1 LSKYSS
7 KMACLMRPAVGARAL
22 FARATV
28 HSVAFSRVR
37 FVPLP
42 SLAWGPPFLH
52 VKASRRVSHLRKGA
66 SGLVCSGG
74 LVHRC
79 TQKNQQ
85 QQPQRTVRMNHK
97 TVAKGAHALDTASR
111 KELPFADVFAC
122 HIHIYA
128 RAHTHTH
135 TNTHVHVCALQFCGA
150 GTQLPEHTNH
160 PWWYRP
166 ARRRGGAQRLALW
179 QKRKFLCVQKGEGE
193 EGGGGRLR
201 TMRACRSRWLVHMFL
216 APQQTVCAS
225 TYSCTGTDSQTCRC
239 PRYVGIYPEFA
250 YTHTCIR
257 VRAHTRMPSHT
268 NTQRK

>member
-97 TVAKGAHALDTASR
+97 TVAKGAHALDTASPG
-111 KELPFADVFAC
+111 KNC
-122 HIHIYA
+122 HLQMSLLAIYTYTH
-128 RAHTHTH
+128 AHTHTH
-135 TNTHVHVCALQFCGA
+135 TQTHMFMFVHCSFAGQARSFQSTPTTRGGTDPHDDVGGHNGWLFGKNVSFCVC
-150 GTQLPEHTNH
+150 
-160 PWWYRP
+160 
-166 ARRRGGAQRLALW
+166 RRGRE
-179 QKRKFLCVQKGEGE
+179 RK
-193 EGGGGRLR
+193 GGG
-201 TMRACRSRWLVHMFL
+201 A
-216 APQQTVCAS
+216 
-225 TYSCTGTDSQTCRC
+225 D
-239 PRYVGIYPEFA
+239 
-250 YTHTCIR
+250 
-257 VRAHTRMPSHT
+257 
-268 NTQRK
+268 

>member
-1 LSKYSS
+1 
-7 KMACLMRPAVGARAL
+7 MACLMRSAVGARAL

-28 HSVAFSRVR
+28 HSVAFSRAR
-37 FVPLP
+37 FVTLP
-42 SLAWGPPFLH
+42 FLAWGPPFLH
-52 VKASRRVSHLRKGA
+52 VNASRRVSHLSKGA
-66 SGLVCSGG
+66 SGLVCSGAEESEESAAASATN
-74 LVHRC
+74 R
-79 TQKNQQ
+79 
-85 QQPQRTVRMNHK
+85 RMNHQ
-97 TVAKGAHALDTASR
+97 TAATAAHALDTASPGNI
-111 KELPFADVFAC
+111 KNC
-122 HIHIYA
+122 HLQMSLLAIYTYTHA
-128 RAHTHTH
+128 RTHSHTR
-135 TNTHVHVCALQFCGA
+135 THVHVCALQFSGA
-150 GTQLPEHTNH
+150 GTQLPEHANH
-160 PWWYRP
+160 PWRYRL

-257 VRAHTRMPSHT
+257 ARAHTRMPSHT